1 MTRMFRFRSV
11 VRSVIPV
18 LSLVVVAAVA
28 AALIA
33 AAPRGANRG
42 DDVSLHDRMEVLRN
56 NLRSLARSVGDPA
69 KQQESLK
76 LVAEMQKH
84 IVAAKEQPAPK
95 LDTLPAAERE
105 PYGLAY
111 RKAMTEVLEELA
123 RLEIDIIDRNAEQAT
138 KRIRENLVKMRDAAH
153 EKFNVDE

>member
-56 NLRSLARSVGDPA
+56 
-69 KQQESLK
+69 
-76 LVAEMQKH
+76 
-84 IVAAKEQPAPK
+84 
-95 LDTLPAAERE
+95 TF
-105 PYGLAY
+105 
-111 RKAMTEVLEELA
+111 A
-123 RLEIDIIDRNAEQAT
+123 RLHAAWAT
-138 KRIRENLVKMRDAAH
+138 RRSSRSR
-153 EKFNVDE
+153 

>member
-1 MTRMFRFRSV
+1 MTRMFR
-11 VRSVIPV
+11 VRWLVCSAAPV
-18 LSLVVVAAVA
+18 LAVA
-28 AALIA
+28 MVVSAATLIA
-33 AAPRGANRG
+33 AAPKQ

-56 NLRSLARSVGDPA
+56 NLRALARNVADPA

-95 LDTLPAAERE
+95 LNTQPEGARE
-105 PYGLAY
+105 AYGLAY

-123 RLEIDIIDRNAEQAT
+123 RLEIDIIDKNGEQAT